1 MPLLCAHPSWAVTI
15 PGSADINRIGAAQL
29 KREQPSFSKN
39 KDVIQIPYIPLTGP
53 LPPGAG
59 KIHFQLGGVWFHNV
73 TVFDDAELKSL
84 YRLKFRKIVDLKFP
98 WEVAAELTKMYRDKG
113 YFLCRAYVPAQKI
126 GKSGILRIEAI
137 EGSIG
142 SITFEG
148 ARVPNSPIIT
158 KAVAAILTDKPTRI
172 QTLETQLLLLNN
184 LPGLSF
190 KATLAPASQ
199 NQTDVELI
207 LTVTK
212 IKPVRTVSVDNHG
225 SRFMGPN
232 EITASWEGSLLPLQ
246 KTKISYETTPNM
258 NGPGHFYSI
267 NLTHKIALSTRLS
280 LDLGYGHS
288 NALPAYTL
296 KQFNITSQSNSASI
310 GLDYRL
316 IRTRRENLTSHFA
329 LNYLNSSINL
339 LNTPFN
345 RDRIRTAQLGVDF
358 NNADKWHGQNFLD
371 MQITHGLPI
380 LSSTK
385 TDDKLVSKPDVHPDF
400 TKITL
405 HYMRLQYLAKDWSS
419 LLSLDGQAASGSLYS
434 SEEFG
439 YGGSVVGRAYNV
451 SEITGD
457 EGVSASLELHYSGLP
472 VWYRTIFSP
481 YAFYDIGRVWQLHPS
496 TPPSI
501 SAASAGLGL
510 DVKNALGLNANI
522 YVAKPLTKAVLTPL
536 YGTNGKAPSYSF
548 LLGYNF

>member
-1 MPLLCAHPSWAVTI
+1 MI
-15 PGSADINRIGAAQL
+15 
-29 KREQPSFSKN
+29 E
-39 KDVIQIPYIPLTGP
+39 IPYIPLTGP
-53 LPPGAG
+53 LPPGAD
-59 KIHFQLGGVWFHNV
+59 KIHLQLGGIWFHNV
-73 TVFDDAELKSL
+73 TVFDDAKLKSL
-84 YRLKFRKIVDLKFP
+84 YRLNFRKTVNLKFP
-98 WEVAAELTKMYRDKG
+98 WEIAAELTKKYRDKG
-113 YFLCRAYVPAQKI
+113 YFLCRAFVPAQKI
-126 GKSGILRIEAI
+126 TKNGILRIEAI
-137 EGSIG
+137 EGYIG

-148 ARVPNSPIIT
+148 ARVPNSPVIT
-158 KAVAAILTDKPTRI
+158 KALAAILTDKPTRI

-190 KATLAPASQ
+190 KATLAPATQ
-199 NQTDVELI
+199 NQTDVKLI

-212 IKPVRTVSVDNHG
+212 IKPVRSISLDNHG

-246 KTKISYETTPNM
+246 KTKISYETTKTLH
-258 NGPGHFYSI
+258 GPGHFYSI
-267 NLTHKIALSTRLS
+267 NLTHKIALSTRLT
-280 LDLGYGHS
+280 LDLSYGHS
-288 NALPAYTL
+288 NALPGYTL
-296 KQFNITSQSNSASI
+296 SQFNIASNSNTASI

-316 IRTRRENLTSHFA
+316 MRTRRENLTGHFS

-339 LNTPFN
+339 LNTAFN
-345 RDRIRTAQLGVDF
+345 RDRIRTAQLGFDF
-358 NNADKWHGQNFLD
+358 NNTDKWHGQNFLNI
-371 MQITHGLPI
+371 QLTQGLPL
-380 LSSTK
+380 LSSSK
-385 TDDKLVSKPDVHPDF
+385 EGDKLTSKPDVHPDF

-405 HYMRLQYLAKDWSS
+405 NYMRLQYLAKNWSS

-472 VWYRTIFSP
+472 VWYQTIFSP
-481 YAFYDIGRVWQLHPS
+481 YAFYDIGKVWQLHPS

-501 SAASAGLGL
+501 SAASAGLGI
-510 DVKNALGLNANI
+510 DVKNALGLNANV

-536 YGTNGKAPSYSF
+536 YGSNGKAPSYSF